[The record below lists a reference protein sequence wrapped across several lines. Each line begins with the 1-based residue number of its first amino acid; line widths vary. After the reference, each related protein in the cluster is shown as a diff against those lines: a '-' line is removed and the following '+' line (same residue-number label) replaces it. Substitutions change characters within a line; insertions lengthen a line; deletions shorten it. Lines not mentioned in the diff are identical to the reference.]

1 MKEKVKNLKKKKVER
16 KIMSEQDLEKI
27 TGGKLSACSI
37 ATIFSSPCISLK
49 KHK

>member
-27 TGGKLSACSI
+27 VGGKKKDQCRFGFL
-37 ATIFSSPCISLK
+37 FSLQCKL
-49 KHK
+49 